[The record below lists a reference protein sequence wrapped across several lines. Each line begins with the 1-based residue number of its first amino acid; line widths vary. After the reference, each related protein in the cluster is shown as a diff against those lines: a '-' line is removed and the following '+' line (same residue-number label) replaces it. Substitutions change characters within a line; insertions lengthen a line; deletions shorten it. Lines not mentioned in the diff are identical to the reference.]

1 MYHAIHQILSK
12 LQRASVT
19 SALLLGSLLLAS
31 CAVEPVTGRKQL
43 ILSPMDEERN
53 IGEAEWQ
60 KVQAAN
66 KPCAQQALQSIVEQ
80 TGRRLTAET
89 DDTQHPQ
96 WSYHLFQGLEAN
108 AFCLPTGQVCL
119 YEGLFLHL
127 QNEAELAAVMGH
139 EISHVLA
146 RHGTERLSQARMVE
160 AGKMVLAT
168 ALSQVH
174 AEHEDIWLAAYTG
187 MARYGILYPY
197 SRHHETT
204 ADRMALLL
212 MARAGYDPHAAIEFW
227 TRFAQSRPGAQGLG
241 RFLSTHPSS
250 AARIEAMKQ
259 SLPEAL
265 EFYNVSPKLGLGA
278 TFSIAP

>member
-1 MYHAIHQILSK
+1 MQLALYHRFSCIRHFIT
-12 LQRASVT
+12 VPT
-19 SALLLGSLLLAS
+19 LLLGALLLAS

-43 ILSPMDEERN
+43 ILSHTEEEQN
-53 IGEAEWQ
+53 LGEEEWK
-60 KVQAAN
+60 KVEANN
-66 KPCAQQALQSIVEQ
+66 KPCKQQALCNIVEQ
-80 TGRRLTAET
+80 TGRKLTAEA
-89 DDTQHPQ
+89 DDVQHPQ
-96 WSYHLFQGLEAN
+96 WTYHLFQGLEAN

-127 QNEAELAAVMGH
+127 KNEAELAAVMGH

-146 RHGTERLSQARMVE
+146 HHGTERLSQARMVE

-212 MARAGYDPHAAIEFW
+212 MARAGYDPHAAIDFW
-227 TRFAQSRPGAQGLG
+227 TRFAQSNPGAQGLQ
-241 RFLSTHPSS
+241 RFLSTHPST
-250 AARIEAMKQ
+250 ATRIEAMKQ

-265 EFYNVSPKLGLGA
+265 EFYNVSPKNGFGA
-278 TFSIAP
+278 TFSVAP

>member
-1 MYHAIHQILSK
+1 MQLAFHHCFSCRSQFVTVPAI
-12 LQRASVT
+12 
-19 SALLLGSLLLAS
+19 LLTALLLAS

-53 IGEAEWQ
+53 LGEEEWK
-60 KVQAAN
+60 KVEAAN
-66 KPCAQQALQSIVEQ
+66 KPCTQQALCKIVEQ
-80 TGRRLTAET
+80 TGRKLTAEA
-89 DDTQHPQ
+89 DDVQHPQ
-96 WSYHLFQGLEAN
+96 WTYHLFQGLEAN

-127 QNEAELAAVMGH
+127 KNEAELAAVMGH

-160 AGKMVLAT
+160 TGKMLLAT

-174 AEHEDIWLAAYTG
+174 ANHEDIWLAAYTG

-212 MARAGYDPHAAIEFW
+212 MARAGYDPNAAIDFW
-227 TRFAQSRPGAQGLG
+227 TRFAQSSPGTQGFR
-241 RFLSTHPSS
+241 RFLSTHPST

-265 EFYNVSPKLGLGA
+265 EFYNVSPKIGLGA
-278 TFSIAP
+278 TFSVTP